1 MEEKEIYVE
10 ITDMEYSFKW
20 YFLRWILRIAQFFDG
35 MIGIITLGFYCPDLT
50 FSAEVC
56 FMDEH
61 DCLMAKSKKHFEKC
75 KS

>member
-1 MEEKEIYVE
+1 MEEKEIYLE

-50 FSAEVC
+50 FRKFALWMNMIV
-56 FMDEH
+56 
-61 DCLMAKSKKHFEKC
+61 
-75 KS
+75 